1 MNRRFRVL
9 AMLFTLAFCSV
20 SGALADDNARITE
33 DEVQAA
39 RTRTHYDLYYANKA
53 LRTLTYLDEP
63 YDRLNDTFNR
73 AARAWYKG
81 QYHMDLVTSGEVA
94 QEPQA
99 QRYFQKALTYF
110 KEASLLANEVNQA
123 LQRP

>member
-1 MNRRFRVL
+1 
-9 AMLFTLAFCSV
+9 MLFTLAFCFV
-20 SGALADDNARITE
+20 SGAFADDKARITQ
-33 DEVQAA
+33 DEVQVA
-39 RTRTHYDLYYANKA
+39 RTKTHYDLYYANKA

-63 YDRLNDTFNR
+63 YDHLNDTFNR

-81 QYHMDLVTSGEVA
+81 QYHMDLVTSGEIA
-94 QEPQA
+94 QGPEA

-110 KEASLLANEVNQA
+110 KEASSLANKVSQA